1 MKKKVQLG
9 CLSYK
14 KAPSWTFIVLISLSY
29 IAIGIYFYLKEYAAD
44 YSFSQN
50 SIFSL
55 FGPSMVKN
63 FTPFSQKGRP
73 FTC

>member
-1 MKKKVQLG
+1 ML
-9 CLSYK
+9 LSQK
-14 KAPSWTFIVLISLSY
+14 GSKLDFHHSSLSY
-29 IAIGIYFYLKEYAAD
+29 VAIVICFYLKEYAAD

>member
-1 MKKKVQLG
+1 MAFCRIKNQKLLFKVD
-9 CLSYK
+9 
-14 KAPSWTFIVLISLSY
+14 SY
-29 IAIGIYFYLKEYAAD
+29 IVIVICFYLKEYAAD

>member
-1 MKKKVQLG
+1 ML
-9 CLSYK
+9 LSQK
-14 KAPSWTFIVLISLSY
+14 GSKLDFHHSSLSLSY
-29 IAIGIYFYLKEYAAD
+29 VAIVICFYLKEYAAD

>member
-1 MKKKVQLG
+1 MAFCRIKNQKLLFKVD
-9 CLSYK
+9 
-14 KAPSWTFIVLISLSY
+14 SY
-29 IAIGIYFYLKEYAAD
+29 IVIVICFYLKEYAAD

-63 FTPFSQKGRP
+63 FTPFSQNGRP
-73 FTC
+73 FTW

>member
-1 MKKKVQLG
+1 MAFCRIKNQKLLFKVD
-9 CLSYK
+9 
-14 KAPSWTFIVLISLSY
+14 SY
-29 IAIGIYFYLKEYAAD
+29 IVIVICFYLKEYATD

>member
-1 MKKKVQLG
+1 MKNRKSNSDASLR
-9 CLSYK
+9 
-14 KAPSWTFIVLISLSY
+14 KAPSWTFVILLSLSY
-29 IAIGIYFYLKEYAAD
+29 VAIVICFNLKEYAAD